1 MDDNEVSNRQ
11 ALEKSQL
18 DGQPEER
25 VVVAAIIKQY
35 VQLTEAEN
43 EDRGKI
49 YKKRRDFF
57 EGKHHNYSNVVGLR
71 GKERQGHILAV
82 FNYIGRMSRR
92 LGQALTNSPIR
103 YKIKPEDEADD
114 IESIRAEAEEKWH
127 GKILRDNHFMDI
139 VFKRNTIIQ
148 IRDADFA
155 IKTIVETDER
165 KGKQIKI
172 QWAENMEKLHVIWDD
187 AAGTDFSAVVYR
199 DLWTL
204 EKIAREFNGYKVSGV
219 DNMDAVGTSHKDPYD
234 VAGTSMS
241 NEGRSPAG
249 KNKIPKAWVTDTWGW
264 FKVLDDNGGEPLWKM
279 CNMVLIGDTPV
290 QFVKTDYEYN
300 PWVIGH
306 SFDNPG
312 RPWSISFMDDLID
325 PQVELN
331 DRTSEEGDM
340 IRIGANQKFIVT
352 NMPDFDATSVKPGSG
367 QVIFIEGEGADF
379 KPLETNVNPFPSDTY
394 INRAMDHLFN
404 LGLPKIALSAGSAP
418 YTGRVGA
425 IQYQA
430 VSDLVDELRM
440 KWSPVL
446 QEMFKRIQDYTIKFF
461 PEAMSFMMAHGDE
474 GDYGPVMREIEF
486 EWDSALPQSQSE
498 AVVDGATLFDR
509 SVLPIKRLLEKAGY
523 QDPNSIIKE
532 LKKELKDPELSTIR
546 TQFRQLS
553 EGVVKAT
560 NDARRES
567 MNTQDAMGGLAG
579 AMDNSQG
586 QPTPP
591 ATKPILQNNMNTG
604 RRGPPATAGVS
615 GVGQTASPEGA
626 VKQVSQNLRAQ

>member
-1 MDDNEVSNRQ
+1 MDDLIDSNKQ

-18 DGQPEER
+18 DGQPQER
-25 VVVAAIIKQY
+25 AVVSNIIKLY
-35 VQLTEAEN
+35 LSLTDSEN
-43 EDRGKI
+43 EERGKI

-57 EGKHHNYSNVVGLR
+57 EGKHHLYSNVVGLR

-103 YKIKPEDEADD
+103 YKVKPEDESDE
-114 IESIRAEAEEKWH
+114 IESIRAEAEEKWID
-127 GKILRDNHFMDI
+127 KIIRDNHFMDVI
-139 VFKRNTIIQ
+139 FKRNTIIQ

-155 IKTIVETDER
+155 IKTVVETDER
-165 KGKQIKI
+165 MGKQIKI
-172 QWAENMEKLHVIWDD
+172 MWAENMEKLHVIWDD
-187 AAGTDFSAVVYR
+187 AAGTNFSAVVYK

-204 EKIAREFNGYKVSGV
+204 EKIAREFNGYKATPVEY
-219 DNMDAVGTSHKDPYD
+219 DAEINKSHNDPYD

-241 NEGRSPAG
+241 AEQRTPTG

-264 FKVLDDNGGEPLWKM
+264 FKVLNDEGGEPVWKM
-279 CNMVLIGDTPV
+279 CNMVKVNDEVL

-312 RPWSISFMDDLID
+312 KPWSISFMDDLID

-340 IRIGANQKFIVT
+340 IRIGANQKFVVT

-379 KPLETNVNPFPSDTY
+379 KPLETNVNPFPTDTY

-404 LGLPKIALSAGSAP
+404 LGLPKIALSAGAAP

-446 QEMFKRIQDYTIKFF
+446 LEIFKRIQDYTIKFF
-461 PEAMSFMMAHGDE
+461 PEASSFMMAHDQE
-474 GDYGPVMREIEF
+474 QNTDYGPVMREIEL

-498 AVVDGATLFDR
+498 AVVDAATLFDR

-523 QDPNSIIKE
+523 RDPNSVLKE
-532 LKKELKDPELSTIR
+532 LKKELNDPELSTIR

-553 EGVVKAT
+553 PGVVAAT
-560 NDARRES
+560 NDARRET
-567 MNTQDAMGGLAG
+567 MATEEAMGGLAG
-579 AMDNSQG
+579 AMTNAQ
-586 QPTPP
+586 TPP
-591 ATKPILQNNMNTG
+591 ASKPILQNNMNNG
-604 RRGPPATAGVS
+604 RRAPPATAGVS

-626 VKQVSQNLRAQ
+626 VRQVSQNLRVQ